1 MARSFPSADV
11 GSDHQPVIANIKLH
25 LKAKPK
31 PAKVTK
37 YDIQKLKDVHI
48 CESYASKIGG
58 RFGPLLDLPDTDLDV
73 EGMWEEIKSSI
84 GDTSQKFLG
93 NKKPKPQKPW
103 LSSEVLHLCDERRQL
118 KQEKNSSTTKRRRYN
133 YLNREIKRQ
142 SKKCKDEWI
151 QNLCKEVDFS
161 HQASKTK
168 QVYQTIKMLTG
179 KQTLRMKSIKD
190 KQGNVLTEEEKIKDR
205 WRENYAEL

>member
-1 MARSFPSADV
+1 MS
-11 GSDHQPVIANIKLH
+11 GQDHQPAIANIKLH

-48 CESYASKIGG
+48 SELYAFKIGG

-84 GDTSQKFLG
+84 GDTSQKILG

-103 LSSEVLHLCDERRQL
+103 LSSEVLLLCDERGQL
-118 KQEKNSSTTKRRRYN
+118 KQEKDSNTTKRRRYN
-133 YLNREIKRQ
+133 YTAIFLQTSRYRHVSVTVWETRHIKTIRPVQNR
-142 SKKCKDEWI
+142 
-151 QNLCKEVDFS
+151 
-161 HQASKTK
+161 
-168 QVYQTIKMLTG
+168 G
-179 KQTLRMKSIKD
+179 
-190 KQGNVLTEEEKIKDR
+190 
-205 WRENYAEL
+205 